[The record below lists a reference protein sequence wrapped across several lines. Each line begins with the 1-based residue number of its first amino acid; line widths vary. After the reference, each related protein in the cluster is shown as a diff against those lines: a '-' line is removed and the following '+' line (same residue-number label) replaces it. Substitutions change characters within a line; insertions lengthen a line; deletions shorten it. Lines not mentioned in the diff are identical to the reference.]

1 MSISVIQQ
9 FLQSVRSIDGVLD
22 VFVLDE
28 TGSCIGSHSLSGRDT
43 APAERHLQAVERLR
57 ALVGAMTGSE
67 RAPRQTFLVRYER
80 RYLMLKVIDTW
91 TVLLS
96 ARSNA
101 NLSMIN
107 VGFRVLDL
115 KLAKNGTDPGF
126 ARSPTEDSQSTVD
139 ALLRAPLITRLQD
152 LFAEYLGPT
161 SRILFKN
168 RVRILSPA
176 LAPPIAEEQYQQ
188 LVTDLARFIR
198 DPGRQALFSA
208 RAESVRLSVL
218 CQALTEERNELRTL
232 IDTVEEG
239 IRICHRITAPVSG
252 ADLVEDEQV
261 SNERAS
267 EVIEYCATND
277 SILAKHGASFRESF
291 LRLTDQM
298 LSLRR
303 ELSEAG
309 LLQRMLV
316 PRNHVIDHSF
326 AQLAAYF
333 VPAAQCGGDWWTAK
347 HLPDDRLLVVVGDVT
362 GHSLSTAI
370 ITGVAKATC
379 DIADASGADITCER
393 LLECMNASIYD
404 ATQSKVL
411 MTCVASIIDPRTR
424 TVTVASAGHQFPYL
438 VRQQNGTSRLQ
449 ALVARGNPLGAKPT
463 LEVETVSTT
472 LQSGDLLIWY
482 TDGTTDCENDQAEP
496 FGDRRF
502 RRIIGN
508 AVGLDARAVRDTIG
522 AELDNFRGNAPR
534 NDDVTFIAGKV
545 VNWDSRSPLR

>member
-1 MSISVIQQ
+1 M
-9 FLQSVRSIDGVLD
+9 
-22 VFVLDE
+22 
-28 TGSCIGSHSLSGRDT
+28 T
-43 APAERHLQAVERLR
+43 AADHDPE
-57 ALVGAMTGSE
+57 
-67 RAPRQTFLVRYER
+67 QTLLVRYER
-80 RYLMLKVIDTW
+80 RYMMLRLIDTW
-91 TVLLS
+91 TVLIS
-96 ARSNA
+96 AQANA

-115 KLAKNGTDPGF
+115 KLAKKGTDPGLGRS
-126 ARSPTEDSQSTVD
+126 ASEDSYTNADALMRSPVI
-139 ALLRAPLITRLQD
+139 ARLQE
-152 LFAEYLGPT
+152 LFGEYLGPT
-161 SRILFKN
+161 SRVLFKN
-168 RVRILSPA
+168 RIRILSPA
-176 LAPPIAEEQYQQ
+176 VTPPIGEEPYRQ
-188 LVTDLARFIR
+188 LVSDLARFIR

-208 RAESVRLSVL
+208 RAESTRLSVL
-218 CQALTEERNELRTL
+218 CQALSDERNELRTL
-232 IDTVEEG
+232 IDTVGEG
-239 IRICHRITAPVSG
+239 IRICQRITAPVSG
-252 ADLVEDEQV
+252 ADLVDDEQIT
-261 SNERAS
+261 NERAS

-277 SILAKHGASFRESF
+277 GILTKHGASFREGF

-379 DIADASGADITCER
+379 DIADTAGNDITCQR

-404 ATQSKVL
+404 ATRSKVL
-411 MTCVASIIDPRTR
+411 MTCVASILDPRTR

-438 VRQQNGTSRLQ
+438 VRQQNGTGRLQ
-449 ALVARGNPLGAKPT
+449 SLVARGNPLGAKAR

-482 TDGTTDCENDQAEP
+482 TDGTTDCENDQAEQ

-502 RRIIGN
+502 RRILGN
-508 AVGLDARAVRDTIG
+508 AADLDARAVRDTIG
-522 AELDNFRGNAPR
+522 AELDHFRGNAPR

-545 VNWDSRSPLR
+545 VNWDARSTAR